1 MLQRLGKNLKCIV
14 SFYPHKNCIALFL
27 FVGII
32 ASQVFKLSLL
42 CDLEQELCKP
52 QAQIALL
59 AGSYWV
65 LKTGVTKEILEDSK
79 IELLQFVGLLF
90 LFMLLQYCQLIAPS
104 KSFNTQG
111 NSLWP
116 HKSSFISIWAMSPTE

>member
-1 MLQRLGKNLKCIV
+1 MHCLILCPQKLYYTVFYLLGLLPLN
-14 SFYPHKNCIALFL
+14 SSNFL
-27 FVGII
+27 SSVI
-32 ASQVFKLSLL
+32 LR
-42 CDLEQELCKP
+42 QELCKP

-59 AGSYWV
+59 AGSYWF

-111 NSLWP
+111 NSLWS